1 VSFVWRFEKG
11 AFLSTPPDE
20 AETDLDRLAQRLP
33 NDEGDA
39 FSRIELPV
47 LTRWAIEGR
56 CPNDLDE
63 ATHVDGH
70 KAIAIAREVLGIVR
84 TRMTGHP

>member
-1 VSFVWRFEKG
+1 VSFVWRFEKD
-11 AFLSTPPDE
+11 AFLSTPP
-20 AETDLDRLAQRLP
+20 
-33 NDEGDA
+33 DEGDA